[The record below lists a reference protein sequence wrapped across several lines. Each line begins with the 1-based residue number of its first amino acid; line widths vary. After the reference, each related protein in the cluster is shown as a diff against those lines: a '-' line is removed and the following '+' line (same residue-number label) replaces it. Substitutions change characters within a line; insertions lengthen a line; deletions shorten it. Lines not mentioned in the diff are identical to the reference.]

1 MGWQSVAKWELC
13 WPPPRGG
20 MGWRVQVSGVIGAEY
35 NRRIDLD
42 SAARS
47 SWENTMQD
55 ANRQLFMTNTGETIF
70 TALLAK

>member
-1 MGWQSVAKWELC
+1 
-13 WPPPRGG
+13 

>member
-1 MGWQSVAKWELC
+1 
-13 WPPPRGG
+13 

-47 SWENTMQD
+47 SWENTMQV
-55 ANRQLFMTNTGETIF
+55 FMTNTGETIF